1 MKVGDLVTYE
11 GGARRVW
18 IKPMSG
24 LRKYPYGVV
33 LKIYKHR
40 QEYKEVKP
48 RMRELVE
55 VLWDNGK
62 VVTHDTYEMEVISES
77 R

>member
-1 MKVGDLVTYE
+1 
-11 GGARRVW
+11 
-18 IKPMSG
+18 MSG

-40 QEYKEVKP
+40 QEYKEVNP